1 MELKNIISETLNEIE
16 KMAKTIDNGF
26 NTAQKTPSFFKTPPH
41 LQNTPNPKNANAPLE
56 SKNAAKIETQEKI
69 TEEKEEE
76 LKEIITEE
84 IVQEKITE
92 EKEEELKEIIT
103 EEIVQEKITEE
114 KEEESKEIITEEIT
128 PKTPTQETPTQV
140 LIPNERVFLKGLLE
154 RTLVL
159 FKGMQALEEKE
170 VLKRLDLVARFLQYQ
185 LSVLEKRLESLER
198 ENTE

>member
-16 KMAKTIDNGF
+16 KMAKTIDDGF

-56 SKNAAKIETQEKI
+56 PKNAAKIETQEKI
-69 TEEKEEE
+69 TEEKEE
-76 LKEIITEE
+76 IP
-84 IVQEKITE
+84 
-92 EKEEELKEIIT
+92 
-103 EEIVQEKITEE
+103 
-114 KEEESKEIITEEIT
+114 EIITEEIT
-128 PKTPTQETPTQV
+128 QENPTQETPAQA

-170 VLKRLDLVARFLQYQ
+170 AMKRLDLVVRFLQYQ
-185 LSVLEKRLESLER
+185 LSALEKRLESLER

>member
-1 MELKNIISETLNEIE
+1 MELKNIISETLSEIE

-56 SKNAAKIETQEKI
+56 PKNAAKIETQEKI

-84 IVQEKITE
+84 IAQEN
-92 EKEEELKEIIT
+92 
-103 EEIVQEKITEE
+103 
-114 KEEESKEIITEEIT
+114 
-128 PKTPTQETPTQV
+128 PTQA

-170 VLKRLDLVARFLQYQ
+170 ALKRLDLVARFLQYQ
-185 LSVLEKRLESLER
+185 LSTLEKRLESLER
-198 ENTE
+198 ENTK

>member
-1 MELKNIISETLNEIE
+1 MAGRMELKNIISETLNEIE
-16 KMAKTIDNGF
+16 KMAKTIDDGF

-41 LQNTPNPKNANAPLE
+41 LQNTPNPKNANTPLE

-76 LKEIITEE
+76 APEIITEE
-84 IVQEKITE
+84 IA
-92 EKEEELKEIIT
+92 
-103 EEIVQEKITEE
+103 
-114 KEEESKEIITEEIT
+114 
-128 PKTPTQETPTQV
+128 QETPTQV

-170 VLKRLDLVARFLQYQ
+170 AMKRLDLVARFLQYQ

>member
-1 MELKNIISETLNEIE
+1 MELKNIISETLSEIE

-56 SKNAAKIETQEKI
+56 PKNAAKIET
-69 TEEKEEE
+69 
-76 LKEIITEE
+76 
-84 IVQEKITE
+84 
-92 EKEEELKEIIT
+92 
-103 EEIVQEKITEE
+103 QEKITEE

-128 PKTPTQETPTQV
+128 QETPTQEIPTQA

-170 VLKRLDLVARFLQYQ
+170 ALKRLDLVARFLQYQ
-185 LSVLEKRLESLER
+185 LSTLEKRLESLER

>member
-1 MELKNIISETLNEIE
+1 MAGRMELKNIISETLSEIE

-56 SKNAAKIETQEKI
+56 PKNATKIETQEKI

-84 IVQEKITE
+84 I
-92 EKEEELKEIIT
+92 
-103 EEIVQEKITEE
+103 
-114 KEEESKEIITEEIT
+114 T
-128 PKTPTQETPTQV
+128 PKTPTQETPTQETPTQV

-170 VLKRLDLVARFLQYQ
+170 ALKRLDLVARFLQYQ

>member
-16 KMAKTIDNGF
+16 KMAKTIDDGF
-26 NTAQKTPSFFKTPPH
+26 DRVQKTPSFFKTPPH
-41 LQNTPNPKNANAPLE
+41 LQNTPNPKNANTPLE
-56 SKNAAKIETQEKI
+56 PKNAAKIETQEKI

-84 IVQEKITE
+84 ITQEN
-92 EKEEELKEIIT
+92 
-103 EEIVQEKITEE
+103 
-114 KEEESKEIITEEIT
+114 
-128 PKTPTQETPTQV
+128 PTQA

-170 VLKRLDLVARFLQYQ
+170 ALKRLDLVARFLQYQ
-185 LSVLEKRLESLER
+185 LSTLEKRLESLER

>member
-16 KMAKTIDNGF
+16 KMAKTIDDGF
-26 NTAQKTPSFFKTPPH
+26 NTAQKTPSFFKTPPN
-41 LQNTPNPKNANAPLE
+41 LQNTPNPKNANTPLE
-56 SKNAAKIETQEKI
+56 PKNAAKIETQEKI
-69 TEEKEEE
+69 TEENTEEKEEE
-76 LKEIITEE
+76 AKEIITEE
-84 IVQEKITE
+84 IA
-92 EKEEELKEIIT
+92 
-103 EEIVQEKITEE
+103 
-114 KEEESKEIITEEIT
+114 
-128 PKTPTQETPTQV
+128 QETPTQA

-170 VLKRLDLVARFLQYQ
+170 AMKRLDLVARFLQYQ

>member
-1 MELKNIISETLNEIE
+1 MAGRMELKNIISETLNEIE

-41 LQNTPNPKNANAPLE
+41 LQNTPNPKNANTPLE
-56 SKNAAKIETQEKI
+56 PKNATKIETQEKI

-84 IVQEKITE
+84 I
-92 EKEEELKEIIT
+92 
-103 EEIVQEKITEE
+103 
-114 KEEESKEIITEEIT
+114 
-128 PKTPTQETPTQV
+128 TQENPTQV

-170 VLKRLDLVARFLQYQ
+170 ALKRLDLVARFLQYQ
-185 LSVLEKRLESLER
+185 LSALEKRLESLER

>member
-16 KMAKTIDNGF
+16 KMAQTIDDGV
-26 NTAQKTPSFFKTPPH
+26 AQKTPSFFKTPPH
-41 LQNTPNPKNANAPLE
+41 LQNTPNPKNANTPLE

-69 TEEKEEE
+69 TEENTEEKEEE
-76 LKEIITEE
+76 TLEIITEE
-84 IVQEKITE
+84 IVQEN
-92 EKEEELKEIIT
+92 
-103 EEIVQEKITEE
+103 
-114 KEEESKEIITEEIT
+114 
-128 PKTPTQETPTQV
+128 PTQV

-170 VLKRLDLVARFLQYQ
+170 ALKRLDLVARFLQYQ

-198 ENTE
+198 ESTE

>member
-16 KMAKTIDNGF
+16 KMAQTIDDGV
-26 NTAQKTPSFFKTPPH
+26 AQKTPSFFKTPPN
-41 LQNTPNPKNANAPLE
+41 LQNTSNSQNANAPLE
-56 SKNAAKIETQEKI
+56 PKNAAKIETQEKI

-76 LKEIITEE
+76 ALEIITEE
-84 IVQEKITE
+84 TA
-92 EKEEELKEIIT
+92 
-103 EEIVQEKITEE
+103 
-114 KEEESKEIITEEIT
+114 
-128 PKTPTQETPTQV
+128 QETPTQV

-170 VLKRLDLVARFLQYQ
+170 AMKRLDLVVRFLQYQ
-185 LSVLEKRLESLER
+185 LSALEKRLESLER

>member
-16 KMAKTIDNGF
+16 KMAKTIDDGF
-26 NTAQKTPSFFKTPPH
+26 NVAQKTPSFFKTPPH
-41 LQNTPNPKNANAPLE
+41 LQNTPNLKNANAPLE
-56 SKNAAKIETQEKI
+56 PKNAAKIET
-69 TEEKEEE
+69 
-76 LKEIITEE
+76 
-84 IVQEKITE
+84 
-92 EKEEELKEIIT
+92 
-103 EEIVQEKITEE
+103 QEKITEE

-128 PKTPTQETPTQV
+128 QKTPTQKTPTQA

-170 VLKRLDLVARFLQYQ
+170 ALKRLDLVERFLQYQ

>member
-26 NTAQKTPSFFKTPPH
+26 NTAQKTPSFFKTPTH
-41 LQNTPNPKNANAPLE
+41 LQNTPNPKNANASLE
-56 SKNAAKIETQEKI
+56 PKNAAKIETQEKI

-84 IVQEKITE
+84 I
-92 EKEEELKEIIT
+92 
-103 EEIVQEKITEE
+103 
-114 KEEESKEIITEEIT
+114 T
-128 PKTPTQETPTQV
+128 PKTPTQA

-170 VLKRLDLVARFLQYQ
+170 ALKRLDLVVRFLQYQ
-185 LSVLEKRLESLER
+185 LSALEKRLESLER

>member
-16 KMAKTIDNGF
+16 KMAKTIDDGF
-26 NTAQKTPSFFKTPPH
+26 DRVQKTPSFFKTPPH
-41 LQNTPNPKNANAPLE
+41 LQNTPNPKNANTPLE
-56 SKNAAKIETQEKI
+56 PKNAAKIET
-69 TEEKEEE
+69 
-76 LKEIITEE
+76 
-84 IVQEKITE
+84 
-92 EKEEELKEIIT
+92 
-103 EEIVQEKITEE
+103 QEKITEE

-128 PKTPTQETPTQV
+128 QENPTQENPTQENPTQA

-170 VLKRLDLVARFLQYQ
+170 ALKRLDLVARFLQYQ

>member
-16 KMAKTIDNGF
+16 KMAKTIDDGF
-26 NTAQKTPSFFKTPPH
+26 NTVQKTPSFFKTPHH
-41 LQNTPNPKNANAPLE
+41 LQNTPNPKNSNTPLE
-56 SKNAAKIETQEKI
+56 PKNAAKIETQEKI

-84 IVQEKITE
+84 ITQE
-92 EKEEELKEIIT
+92 
-103 EEIVQEKITEE
+103 
-114 KEEESKEIITEEIT
+114 
-128 PKTPTQETPTQV
+128 TPTQETPTQA

-170 VLKRLDLVARFLQYQ
+170 ALKRLDLVVRFLQYQ

>member
-1 MELKNIISETLNEIE
+1 MELKNIISETLSEIE
-16 KMAKTIDNGF
+16 KMAKTIDDGF
-26 NTAQKTPSFFKTPPH
+26 DRAQKTPSFFKTPPH

-84 IVQEKITE
+84 I
-92 EKEEELKEIIT
+92 
-103 EEIVQEKITEE
+103 
-114 KEEESKEIITEEIT
+114 T
-128 PKTPTQETPTQV
+128 PKTPTQETPTQA

-170 VLKRLDLVARFLQYQ
+170 ALKRLDLVERFLQYQ
-185 LSVLEKRLESLER
+185 LSALEKRLESLER

>member
-56 SKNAAKIETQEKI
+56 SKNATKIET
-69 TEEKEEE
+69 
-76 LKEIITEE
+76 
-84 IVQEKITE
+84 
-92 EKEEELKEIIT
+92 
-103 EEIVQEKITEE
+103 QEKITEE

-128 PKTPTQETPTQV
+128 PKTPTQENPTQA

-170 VLKRLDLVARFLQYQ
+170 ALKRLDLVARFLQYQ
-185 LSVLEKRLESLER
+185 LSALEKRLESLER